1 MKNLY
6 HDDFG
11 THDLVQ
17 ELRIA
22 KERRFFRLEQ
32 GTPEGGKEMATGWK
46 NEGQL
51 LMHLVECLE
60 ARQEDLSMNNILSR
74 RAQAAAGV
82 GFLARIGTDSRPPDM
97 TAALPTRT

>member
-32 GTPEGGKEMATGWK
+32 GTPEKRKEMATGWK
-46 NEGQL
+46 KEAVL
-51 LMHLVECLE
+51 DSLDVMCRKLVKSIY
-60 ARQEDLSMNNILSR
+60 R
-74 RAQAAAGV
+74 
-82 GFLARIGTDSRPPDM
+82 
-97 TAALPTRT
+97 